1 MQISERIKRVREYRN
16 MTQKE
21 LGLALGSA
29 EKSAAVRIGQYETGA
44 RIPKL
49 DSAKA
54 LAEVL
59 HCNYINFY
67 DGVELSN
74 VERIMMN
81 FFWLEE
87 SMGGSLTVF
96 TLEKYSDKDDPRVVY
111 GKYNDYQYGGVFPPV
126 AIALNYN
133 QINDFL
139 REWAYYFEKRRSG
152 KITADE
158 YFEWKL
164 NWREKRGVKI

>member
-1 MQISERIKRVREYRN
+1 MQTGERLKRIREFRH

-21 LGLALGSA
+21 LGMALGYPQ
-29 EKSAAVRIGQYETGA
+29 KSAAVRIAQYESCTVA
-44 RIPKL
+44 PKEETAIAI
-49 DSAKA
+49 AKI
-54 LAEVL
+54 LK
-59 HCNYINFY
+59 CNYINIY
-67 DGVELSN
+67 DSDDLSE

-96 TLEKYSDKDDPRVVY
+96 TLEKYSDKDDQRAVY
-111 GKYNDYQYGGVFPPV
+111 GKYNDCQYGGVFPPV

-133 QINDFL
+133 QINDFM

-152 KITADE
+152 EITADE

-164 NWREKRGVKI
+164 NWREKRGAKI